1 MTTIDILDEFLSDI
15 ADLVLEILKKRG
27 ARRKALVDIL
37 LKKVHS
43 KIMEKEILV
52 QKTSLAMLVLEHRLA
67 RNSHA
72 VENIALL
79 KTDMEKLRTEKLQW
93 MKLRELYAKR
103 LDLLDK
109 KLEETRAIKKKDIH
123 GGPETS

>member
-1 MTTIDILDEFLSDI
+1 
-15 ADLVLEILKKRG
+15 
-27 ARRKALVDIL
+27 
-37 LKKVHS
+37 
-43 KIMEKEILV
+43 
-52 QKTSLAMLVLEHRLA
+52 MLVLEHRLA

-109 KLEETRAIKKKDIH
+109 ELEETKAIKKKDIH